1 MPKQRISL
9 PKMELKLFYE
19 KDKFSV
25 RDLAK
30 KYGCG
35 STTIQRALRK
45 YKIQVRPTMAIK
57 LSIPKSKIRF
67 FYEKRRKSMT
77 EISRIFSCN
86 RVTILNRIKEYKIK
100 VRDFSSAHIKYPKKD
115 FSGNLVEKAFLIGF
129 RLGDLHV
136 RKYEKN
142 GKVISVECASTK
154 LDQIILIQ
162 NLFKKYGYVR
172 ITQSDGDSIIRIQ
185 CALNPS
191 FNFLLP
197 KRDLIEAWILRSN
210 KLFFAFFAGY
220 LDAEG
225 DISFHSNKIV
235 SLRVGTYDKN
245 ILTQIRQKLRKYGI
259 ESKFNLDRP
268 KGSKINLSPRDKL
281 RGIRKIYKTKQDFWR
296 VAVYRKKDL
305 LKLFNYISPYLKH
318 QRLKI
323 ALKKAKRSIIKRN
336 NEFGNLRMS

>member
-1 MPKQRISL
+1 MKLR
-9 PKMELKLFYE
+9 LFYE
-19 KDKFSV
+19 KDKLSV

-35 STTIQRALRK
+35 SATIQRALHK
-45 YKIQVRPTMAIK
+45 YNIQVRPTMAIK
-57 LSIPKSKIRF
+57 LSIPRGKIRF
-67 FYEKRRKSMT
+67 FYEKRRKSTT
-77 EISRIFSCN
+77 EISRIFSCTPA
-86 RVTILNRIKEYKIK
+86 TILNRIKEYKIR
-100 VRDFSSAHIKYPKKD
+100 VRDFSSAHIKYPKND
-115 FSGNLVEKAFLIGF
+115 FSGDLIEKAYLIGF

-154 LDQIILIQ
+154 LDQVILIQ

-172 ITQSDGDSIIRIQ
+172 ITRSVGDNVIRIQ

-197 KRDLIEAWILRSN
+197 KSDLIEAWILRRN

-225 DISFHSNKIV
+225 DISLHSNKIA

-245 ILTQIRQKLRKYGI
+245 ILAQIKQKLRKSGI
-259 ESKFNLDRP
+259 ESRFNLDRP
-268 KGSKINLSPRDKL
+268 KGSKINLSLRDKQ
-281 RGIRKIYKTKQDFWR
+281 RGIRKIYKTEHDFWR

-305 LKLFNYISPYLKH
+305 LNLFKCISPYLKH

-323 ALKKAKRSIIKRN
+323 ALKKARRNIIERN